1 MKIGAGMNIKEYI
14 SNYKNHPILF
24 VGTGLSLRYL
34 KKAYTWDALLNTI
47 STELKDNSE
56 YYLDIKSESEDN
68 GKYRYEKVASK
79 LEAEFTKILLDDRN
93 GKFRS
98 VNDQFYEFMK
108 AGVNVSRLKIYIS
121 NLLSSTEIREEVVSE
136 IAELK
141 KVGKNVGS
149 IITTNYDKFI
159 ESIFDFQPLIGNDI
173 LLSNPYGSV
182 YKIHGCISTPAKIII
197 TEDDYQRFEEKFELI
212 RAQLLSLFIH
222 NPIIFLDYS
231 IGDENIKC
239 ILKTIFTYVEPNSS
253 DAKRIRD
260 NFLLVEYEKG
270 SDSQETCEHDI
281 DLEGFSTIRINKIKT
296 DDFKTIYQAISDLTL
311 PISAMDVRKVQSI
324 VKEIYA
330 GGQIKVSITEDL
342 DTLNNS
348 DKIIAIGSRKTI
360 SYHYQTA
367 AETMSNYFKIIDESN
382 SQLLTLVNKY
392 KIQSQQYF
400 PIFGFSLICDKI
412 TNSAAL
418 KSQQKDKLQTAL
430 EHIPVSCKTE
440 HSSIEQIISD
450 NIITQGNKYNAIF
463 WSILNGKVSIEDT
476 ESFLR
481 TNKIEN
487 PTIFRKLLCAYDI
500 KKYEPQEFF

>member
-1 MKIGAGMNIKEYI
+1 MNIKEFI
-14 SNYKNHPILF
+14 SNYKNHPVIF
-24 VGTGLSLRYL
+24 AGTGLSLRYL
-34 KKAYTWDALLNTI
+34 KTSYTWDALLNKI
-47 STELKDNSE
+47 STELKENPE
-56 YYLDIKSESEDN
+56 YYLDIKSASEEN
-68 GKYRYEKVASK
+68 GKYRFEKVAST
-79 LEAEFTKILLDDRN
+79 LEAEFTRTLLLDRN
-93 GKFRS
+93 GKFIDT
-98 VNDQFYEFMK
+98 NNQFYQLMQS
-108 AGVNVSRLKIYIS
+108 GINVSRLKIYIS
-121 NLLSSTEIREEVVSE
+121 NLLSSTEIKDETIAE

-159 ESIFDFQPLIGNDI
+159 ESIFDFEPLIGNDI

-182 YKIHGCISTPAKIII
+182 YKIHGCISSPAKIII
-197 TEDDYQRFEEKFELI
+197 TDEDYQRFEEKFELI

-222 NPIIFLDYS
+222 NPIIFLGYS
-231 IGDENIKC
+231 IGDENIKS
-239 ILKTIFTYVEPNSS
+239 ILKTIFTYVEPNSA

-260 NFLLVEYEKG
+260 NFLLVEYEKN

-342 DTLNNS
+342 ESLDNS

-382 SQLLTLVNKY
+382 SQLLTLINKY
-392 KIQSQQYF
+392 KIQSNQYF
-400 PIFGFSLICDKI
+400 PIFGFSAICDKI
-412 TNSAAL
+412 ENTESL
-418 KSQQKDKLQTAL
+418 KNQQREKLKTAL
-430 EHIPVSCKTE
+430 EHIPQSCITE
-440 HSSIEQIISD
+440 HSSID
-450 NIITQGNKYNAIF
+450 NILNDETITNSNKCNAIL
-463 WSILNGKVSIEDT
+463 WSIIKGKISIDDT

-481 TNKIEN
+481 KTDFDNQ
-487 PTIFRKLLCAYDI
+487 TIYRKLLCAFDMM
-500 KKYEPQEFF
+500 KYSINENL